1 MDNFFFFKFILRY
14 QQIFFP
20 HYFPVSTTPSVLVA
34 KSATGV
40 VDTGGAP

>member
-1 MDNFFFFKFILRY
+1 MDTFFFFKFILRY
-14 QQIFFP
+14 QQS